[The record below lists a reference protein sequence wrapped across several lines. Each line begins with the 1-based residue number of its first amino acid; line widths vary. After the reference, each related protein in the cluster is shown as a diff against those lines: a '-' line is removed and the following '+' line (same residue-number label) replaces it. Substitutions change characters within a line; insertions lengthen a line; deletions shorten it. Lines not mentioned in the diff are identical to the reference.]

1 MLTNRYCV
9 EVLGDIT
16 TEIKRKGGSNGY
28 VGGIAGKGSTTG

>member
-28 VGGIAGKGSTTG
+28 VGGTASEDSTIG